1 MPNAKVM
8 QLVLRELIACGV
20 PQRVVE
26 PALVMDDPDQVA
38 AFVQAGREDGVM
50 APVHLY
56 HCANVCEIIHDGDVV
71 LDLGCGP
78 ANQLAMVARLNPD
91 AHFIGVDLSLPM
103 LEQAAALADRLAL
116 RNIDFRHADIS
127 DLVNFGTASIDAVIS
142 TVALHHLSDRAAL
155 EKTLAGIARVLK
167 PGGGIY
173 LVDFGHL
180 KSEAS
185 MDYFAHQYAD
195 RQPESFTL
203 DYLNSLRAAFTVD
216 DFRAAAAPLAGRAQ
230 LYSTFLIPY
239 LVALKSAS
247 RRPPDPALRARL
259 AEIRTRL
266 PAWHQA
272 DLADL
277 RTFFRLG
284 GLRCALL

>member
-8 QLVLRELIACGV
+8 QVVLRELIACGV

-26 PALVMDDPDQVA
+26 PALIMDDPAQVA

-56 HCANVCEIIHDGDVV
+56 HCANICEVIHAGDVV

-78 ANQLAMVARLNPD
+78 ANQLTMVARFNPEVR
-91 AHFIGVDLSLPM
+91 FIGVDLSLPM
-103 LEQAAALADRLAL
+103 LEQAAAQADRLAL
-116 RNIDFRHADIS
+116 RNIHFQHADIS
-127 DLVNFGTASIDAVIS
+127 DLVNFATESIDAVIS
-142 TVALHHLSDRAAL
+142 TVALHHLPDRAAL
-155 EKTLAGIARVLK
+155 EKTFAGIARVLR
-167 PGGGIY
+167 PGGGVY

-180 KSEAS
+180 KSES
-185 MDYFAHQYAD
+185 SIDYFAHQYAD

-203 DYLNSLRAAFTVD
+203 DYLNSLRAAFALD
-216 DFRAAAAPLAGRAQ
+216 DFRAASVPLATRAR

-239 LVALKSAS
+239 LVALKSAP
-247 RRPPDPALRARL
+247 RRAPDPALRARL
-259 AEIRTRL
+259 AEVRARL

-277 RTFFRLG
+277 CTFFRLG
-284 GLRCALL
+284 GLKCALL